1 MKSAVAFAV
10 LAAVVSAVP
19 LVEKREGGEV
29 YTFPA
34 GRCFLLLRQHRVDSL
49 LPDLKKRTGGEVYT
63 FPAGTFI
70 SRLKGIRSLDIP
82 CIRP

>member
-29 YTFPA
+29 YTFPPGA
-34 GRCFLLLRQHRVDSL
+34 HCIYLRQHGAYSPWL
-49 LPDLKKRTGGEVYT
+49 DLERREGGEVYT
-63 FPAGTFI
+63 FPPGMRFPADDGNP
-70 SRLKGIRSLDIP
+70 G
-82 CIRP
+82 